1 MKRISKQF
9 IGILFIATL
18 FASCSID
25 VFNRVNGNRNVLVK
39 ERKPQDNFS
48 GITVSTG
55 IDVFINQGN
64 KNSIIVEADENLHDI
79 IITEVNN
86 GVLKIYSDKNIW
98 KAKAKKVYVTVKKIT
113 LITATSGSDVRG
125 KTIIK
130 SNEISIAATSGA
142 TINIEIDAQS
152 VTTSTSS
159 GANIKVSGTALN
171 HASNATSGSAIAA
184 YNLKSENVIA
194 KATSGAEI
202 NIHAFKKI
210 EAKAS
215 SGGDVTFR
223 GNPTVVLKK
232 ASSGGN
238 VSRN

>member
-1 MKRISKQF
+1 MKNTSKQF
-9 IGILFIATL
+9 LGILFIAAL
-18 FASCSID
+18 FTSCSINML
-25 VFNRVNGNRNVLVK
+25 NRVNGNRNVVVK
-39 ERKPQDNFS
+39 ERKLQDNVS
-48 GITVSTG
+48 GIKVSTG
-55 IDVFINQGN
+55 IDVFISQGN
-64 KNSIIVEADENLHDI
+64 ENSIVIEADENLHDI
-79 IITEVNN
+79 IMTDTNN
-86 GVLKIYSDKNIW
+86 GVLNIYSEKNIW
-98 KAKAKKVYVTVKKIT
+98 KAKAKKVYVTVKKIA
-113 LITATSGSDVRG
+113 LIKATSGSDVRS

-210 EAKAS
+210 EAKVS

-232 ASSGGN
+232 ATSGGN